1 VVKLVAT
8 DLGLFEV
15 TPDGFV
21 LREYAPGWTPEEIQ
35 HLTEATLIVPRNV
48 QAFRCRN

>member
-1 VVKLVAT
+1 
-8 DLGLFEV
+8 V

-35 HLTEATLIVPRNV
+35 HLTEAALIVPRDV
-48 QAFRCRN
+48 QAFRFRD